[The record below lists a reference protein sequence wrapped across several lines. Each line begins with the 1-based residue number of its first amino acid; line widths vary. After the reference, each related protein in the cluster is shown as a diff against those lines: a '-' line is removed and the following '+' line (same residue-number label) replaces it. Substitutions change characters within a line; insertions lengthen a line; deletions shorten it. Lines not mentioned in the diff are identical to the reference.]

1 MCNPTTEYGI
11 LSFMKYIFIILFGL
25 LTSVST
31 VSANTFTIETQAGD
45 EVTTSTVT
53 VDAPSNSAKSLTE
66 RINDLFIAMGG
77 DNTLYILS
85 NQVDAIAVE
94 VVSII
99 DTEPVDFIALQK
111 VAEDLSY
118 LALQVRVYLLQQQVA
133 DLQNIYTTN
142 NSKIFDIVFGE

>member
-1 MCNPTTEYGI
+1 MCNPITEYGI

-25 LTSVST
+25 LISVST
-31 VSANTFTIETQAGD
+31 VSASTFTVETQTGD
-45 EVTTSTVT
+45 GVTTSIVT
-53 VDAPSNSAKSLTE
+53 VDATSNSTKSLDD

-94 VVSII
+94 VVNII

-111 VAEDLSY
+111 LAKDLSY
-118 LALQVRVYLLQQQVA
+118 IALQVRVYLLQQQVA
-133 DLQNIYTTN
+133 DLQNTYTTN
-142 NSKIFDIVFGE
+142 NSKILDIVFSE